1 MRYRTRT
8 LICTAVVA
16 LSLASSP
23 ALATGGSSASAQASS
38 ACGISSSVS
47 SAANAYD
54 HATATISDTAFQ
66 TPAPLG
72 DQACLKSLLQF
83 GYGLGLS
90 TLSISGVLHA
100 LENRACN
107 AAQNVKSNLINTMN
121 RSLSTATNSQVNANV
136 NGLGGNTTI
145 IQNQSSQAANSI
157 WNALN

>member
-1 MRYRTRT
+1 MAKTIRPLVYA
-8 LICTAVVA
+8 LVIVASVVSA
-16 LSLASSP
+16 PVLAANGSTASSQGP
-23 ALATGGSSASAQASS
+23 S

-47 SAANAYD
+47 NAAKAYD
-54 HATATISDTAFQ
+54 HTTATISDTAFQ

-72 DQACLKSLLQF
+72 NQACLKSLLQF

-90 TLSISGVLHA
+90 TLSVSGVLHA

-107 AAQNVKSNLINTMN
+107 AAKNMKANLINTMN
-121 RSLSTATNSQVNANV
+121 NSLSSATNSQLNANV

-145 IQNQSSQAANSI
+145 IQNQSNQAANSI